1 MFKII
6 LILVLGF
13 SLLMAKEE
21 SSLSSELEIFL
32 FKIGFES
39 LLTDF
44 QIQKEQTNHN
54 TKDIESITKKLDYVF
69 GEMTKNN
76 LDLDIPKS
84 KFESYDKL
92 MKVISRLENK
102 IENLEKEKEKE
113 KAANKIIYT
122 KSQKKLN
129 KKYILSNSKVFVNFD
144 VLETYIKESKKS
156 KVLRKLKRGT
166 IINVEYCNI
175 FSWCKIKAKRE
186 YFSFVFVKEVG
197 Q

>member
-6 LILVLGF
+6 LILGLGF
-13 SLLMAKEE
+13 SLLMSKEK
-21 SSLSSELEIFL
+21 SSLSSELEMFL

-54 TKDIESITKKLDYVF
+54 TKDIESIAKKLDYVF
-69 GEMTKNN
+69 EEITRNN
-76 LDLDIPKS
+76 LDLDNPNS
-84 KFESYDKL
+84 ESESYKQL
-92 MKVISRLENK
+92 MKSISRLENK
-102 IENLEKEKEKE
+102 IENLEKEKEK
-113 KAANKIIYT
+113 AANKIIYT
-122 KSQKKLN
+122 KSRKKEN

-175 FSWCKIKAKRE
+175 FSWCKIKAKKE

>member
-6 LILVLGF
+6 LILGLGF
-13 SLLMAKEE
+13 SLLMSKEK
-21 SSLSSELEIFL
+21 SSLSSELEMFL

-54 TKDIESITKKLDYVF
+54 TKDIESIAKKLDYVF
-69 GEMTKNN
+69 EEITRNN
-76 LDLDIPKS
+76 LDLDNPNS
-84 KFESYDKL
+84 ESESYKQL
-92 MKVISRLENK
+92 MKSISRLENK
-102 IENLEKEKEKE
+102 IENLEKGKE

-122 KSQKKLN
+122 KSRKKVN

-175 FSWCKIKAKRE
+175 FSWCKIKAKKE
-186 YFSFVFVKEVG
+186 YFSFIFVKEVG

>member
-6 LILVLGF
+6 LILGLGF
-13 SLLMAKEE
+13 SLLMSKEK
-21 SSLSSELEIFL
+21 SSLSSELEMFL

-54 TKDIESITKKLDYVF
+54 TKDIESIAKKLDYVF
-69 GEMTKNN
+69 EEITRNN
-76 LDLDIPKS
+76 LDLDNPNS
-84 KFESYDKL
+84 ESESYKQL
-92 MKVISRLENK
+92 MKSISRLENK
-102 IENLEKEKEKE
+102 IENLEKGKE

-122 KSQKKLN
+122 KFRKKEN

-144 VLETYIKESKKS
+144 VLETYSKESKKS

-175 FSWCKIKAKRE
+175 FSWCKIKAKKE